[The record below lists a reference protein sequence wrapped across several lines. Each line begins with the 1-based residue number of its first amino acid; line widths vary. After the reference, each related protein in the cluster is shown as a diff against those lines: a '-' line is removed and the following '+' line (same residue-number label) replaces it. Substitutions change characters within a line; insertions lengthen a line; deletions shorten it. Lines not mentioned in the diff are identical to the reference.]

1 MKYCTKVSRKV
12 REGFNAKFAKRL
24 LILHKKLT
32 YCNLDVIDYK
42 EAWDLQKSIFD
53 LRYQEKIDDVFLLL
67 EHPHTYTLGKTA
79 DEKNLLGNE
88 EYLNKNKISVYDI
101 DRGGDITYHGPGQIV
116 GYPIIDLNNW
126 GKDTHKYLRALEE
139 IIIRTCA
146 DYGLAVIR
154 VPKFTGVWIDDRK
167 IAAIGIKVSRWIT
180 MHGFALNVNTDLSLY
195 NGIIPCG
202 IMNKEV
208 TSLKKELNTE
218 IDIQEVKSKILNHT
232 IKIFGYNDI
241 ETRSVENLLSK
252 DVISIS

>member
-1 MKYCTKVSRKV
+1 M
-12 REGFNAKFAKRL
+12 N
-24 LILHKKLT
+24 KKLT
-32 YCNLDVIDYK
+32 YCNLDTIDYK
-42 EAWDLQKSIFD
+42 EAWDLQKSIFN

-79 DEKNLLGNE
+79 NEKNLVGNE
-88 EYLNKNKISVYDI
+88 EYIKKNRISVYDI

-146 DYGLAVIR
+146 DYDLTVTR
-154 VPKFTGVWIDDRK
+154 VPNFTGVWIEDRK
-167 IAAIGIKVSRWIT
+167 IAAIGIKVTRWIT

-202 IMNKEV
+202 ITNKDV
-208 TSLKKELNTE
+208 TSLKKELNIE

-241 ETRSVENLLSK
+241 ETRNIENLLNK
-252 DVISIS
+252 HVIITS

>member
-1 MKYCTKVSRKV
+1 M
-12 REGFNAKFAKRL
+12 N
-24 LILHKKLT
+24 KKLT
-32 YCNLDVIDYK
+32 YCNLNTIDYK
-42 EAWDLQKSIFD
+42 EAWDLQKSIFE
-53 LRYQEKIDDVFLLL
+53 LRYQQKVDDVFLLL

-79 DEKNLLGNE
+79 DEKNLVGNE

-146 DYGLAVIR
+146 DYRLAVKR
-154 VPKFTGVWIDDRK
+154 VPKYTGVWIEDRK
-167 IAAIGIKVSRWIT
+167 IAAIGIKVTRWIT

-202 IMNKEV
+202 ITNKEV
-208 TSLKKELNTE
+208 TSLKKELKTE
-218 IDIQEVKSKILNHT
+218 INLQEVQSKILNHAVE
-232 IKIFGYNDI
+232 IFGYNDI
-241 ETRSVENLLSK
+241 ETQNVEYLLSK
-252 DVISIS
+252 DVISAS